1 MGAHLLSAHLARSSL
16 SLSFQREGLE
26 MMTQVASLDPS
37 VYEAVGPVDQP
48 PEELNGA
55 TEVIGSAQYN
65 VGRAYYEGQSTYAG
79 KSKA

>member
-1 MGAHLLSAHLARSSL
+1 
-16 SLSFQREGLE
+16 

-65 VGRAYYEGQSTYAG
+65 VGRAYYEGRSTYAG
-79 KSKA
+79 KTKTWPWLVSSPAFLIALYR